1 MRITRWRV
9 SNWTLG
15 NGNRGT
21 VWRMIM
27 IDRIRAWWHRH
38 ICADDATSRRLDALD
53 QELDYADAI
62 RRMREDRRR
71 ILHGTCEDYAEQMR
85 EGR

>member
-1 MRITRWRV
+1 MRLQNEPNK
-9 SNWTLG
+9 SK
-15 NGNRGT
+15 
-21 VWRMIM
+21 
-27 IDRIRAWWHRH
+27 A
-38 ICADDATSRRLDALD
+38 AEALD